1 MASVLSMAG
10 DILSDSRTQGS
21 AAGVRWLAFGF
32 IVIGVLHTRSITAL
46 GGTGPDGVKAE
57 KVKTGIRFER
67 LPVSSLPRFVHFN
80 GSVRASLLPEDNGSG
95 CAWGDYD
102 GDGDDDLFLCNLNG
116 PYLMPPEERSRAMG
130 SRLWRNDGRGRFTD
144 VTETVGLSES
154 RMDMSAVFADFD
166 NDGDA
171 DLVVTHLEG
180 VRLFRNEAGRFK
192 DVTVRLGLAGVKD
205 YCLGA
210 TWGDYDRDGRLD
222 LYICRYLDFPKEKA
236 RHRELVAGRPAPM
249 TTPGS
254 YPPISNYLFHQ
265 EPDGTFRDVTRASG
279 TANAEGRS
287 MQAVWCD
294 FDNDG
299 WIDLFVA
306 NDQSLDML
314 FRNKGDGT
322 FEDVG
327 LNVGL
332 FDPRGAMGV
341 AIMDVHADGDQD
353 LFVTH
358 WVAEDPAFYVN
369 DTGDGFW
376 GFDDQTTRLGLRK
389 HDGALVGWGTEFVDF
404 DNDGDRDLF
413 VVYGSTI
420 EDELTLD
427 VLTNPKMLPQKSQI
441 YERREGR
448 WFALGKVAGL
458 YFDELHVGRGAAVC
472 DFDGDG
478 RPDFVINNHSGAP
491 ALLRNVSKAGH
502 WVNVRLVGRHCNR
515 DGANARVRLY
525 RDGAPP
531 QMRELFLGAS
541 YLSGHSKV
549 IHFGVGELD
558 LVPRIEVRWPC
569 GKTQTLQNVAVN
581 QTHVVTEPT
590 P

>member
-1 MASVLSMAG
+1 MVNVLSMAG

-130 SRLWRNDGRGRFTD
+130 SRLWRNDGHGRFTD

-210 TWGDYDRDGRLD
+210 AWGDYDRDGRLD

-249 TTPGS
+249 TNLT
-254 YPPISNYLFHQ
+254 
-265 EPDGTFRDVTRASG
+265 ERSG
-279 TANAEGRS
+279 
-287 MQAVWCD
+287 M
-294 FDNDG
+294 
-299 WIDLFVA
+299 
-306 NDQSLDML
+306 
-314 FRNKGDGT
+314 
-322 FEDVG
+322 
-327 LNVGL
+327 
-332 FDPRGAMGV
+332 
-341 AIMDVHADGDQD
+341 
-353 LFVTH
+353 
-358 WVAEDPAFYVN
+358 
-369 DTGDGFW
+369 
-376 GFDDQTTRLGLRK
+376 
-389 HDGALVGWGTEFVDF
+389 
-404 DNDGDRDLF
+404 
-413 VVYGSTI
+413 
-420 EDELTLD
+420 
-427 VLTNPKMLPQKSQI
+427 
-441 YERREGR
+441 
-448 WFALGKVAGL
+448 
-458 YFDELHVGRGAAVC
+458 
-472 DFDGDG
+472 
-478 RPDFVINNHSGAP
+478 
-491 ALLRNVSKAGH
+491 
-502 WVNVRLVGRHCNR
+502 
-515 DGANARVRLY
+515 
-525 RDGAPP
+525 
-531 QMRELFLGAS
+531 
-541 YLSGHSKV
+541 
-549 IHFGVGELD
+549 
-558 LVPRIEVRWPC
+558 
-569 GKTQTLQNVAVN
+569 
-581 QTHVVTEPT
+581 
-590 P
+590 